1 LNKVDL
7 STPAVHNPDPMQRSL
22 NADSVKLA
30 LQGKGWSQRDLAS
43 ALGVSAQSVTNWIQG
58 ADFPRPDKLLNLA
71 TTLKLRLDQLVNTPA
86 AHGADQPVVA
96 FRRRAATKTTEAHV
110 TKAMAMGA
118 LLKPLVSHLPPLR
131 ALRTAIAQ
139 PSTDYASLQ
148 RTVAQTRDKLGLG
161 QEAVLDYATLIGEF
175 AANDAFLVPV
185 LWGAQ
190 QHHGNALHI
199 LLPAQHVTFVYLN
212 LDTFIEDFKFWMA
225 HELAHVYTPDLAGTD
240 AGEDF
245 ADAFAGAL
253 LFPQPLAAA
262 AYHEAVG
269 ATRKSAAVTA
279 LKRHARA
286 HDISLFTVYRQAQA
300 HAKAA
305 GLPALKLDKKSDVHA
320 VRNHQRGPLVSA
332 LLFDPLP
339 PEPSAFV
346 AAAHNVF
353 GSEFFNALRRLL
365 HAHGTGPGYV
375 QQLLDI
381 PMSDAAAL
389 HQTLTRG

>member
-1 LNKVDL
+1 MRR
-7 STPAVHNPDPMQRSL
+7 AL
-22 NADSVKLA
+22 NADSVKQA
-30 LQGKGWSQRDLAS
+30 LQGKGWTQKDLA
-43 ALGVSAQSVTNWIQG
+43 AEVGVSAQSVTNWLKG
-58 ADFPRPDKLLNLA
+58 ADFPRPDKLLKLA
-71 TTLKLRLDQLVNTPA
+71 TALRLRLDQLQATTAEQA
-86 AHGADQPVVA
+86 ASRPVVA
-96 FRRRAATKTTEAHV
+96 FRRRAATKTTEANIA
-110 TKAMAMGA
+110 KAQAMGA
-118 LLKPLVSHLPPLR
+118 LLGPLVAHLPPLR

-139 PSTDYASLQ
+139 PSVDYADLQ
-148 RTVAQTRDKLGLG
+148 RAVAQTRDKLGLG
-161 QEAVLDYATLIGEF
+161 QQAVLDYATLIGEF

-199 LLPAQHVTFVYLN
+199 LLPAQCVTFVYLN
-212 LDTFIEDFKFWMA
+212 LDTYIEDFKFWMA

-262 AYHEAVG
+262 AYSEAAAAG
-269 ATRKSAAVTA
+269 RKSAAIAA
-279 LKRHARA
+279 LQQQAQA
-286 HDISLFTVYRQAQA
+286 HQISLFTVYRQVQA

-305 GLPALKLDKKSDVHA
+305 GLPPLDLNEKTDVHA
-320 VRNHQRGPLVSA
+320 VRNHQRGALVST
-332 LLFDPLP
+332 LLFDPQP
-339 PEPSAFV
+339 PEPAAYV
-346 AAAHNVF
+346 AAAHHVF
-353 GSEFFNALRRLL
+353 GSGFFDALRRLL

-389 HQTLTRG
+389 HQALTRG